1 MGKGDA
7 NTVPRKRL
15 DQRAL
20 GNPNRADARCSADR
34 SAYEERAAM
43 LATRRHCRAAPIGW
57 GLENPCGGGD
67 LGDKRPDCR
76 PNFTG
81 ASGHGLMM

>member
-1 MGKGDA
+1 
-7 NTVPRKRL
+7 
-15 DQRAL
+15 
-20 GNPNRADARCSADR
+20 
-34 SAYEERAAM
+34 M
-43 LATRRHCRAAPIGW
+43 LATGRHCRVAPIGW

-76 PNFTG
+76 PDFTG